1 MDFYKPDQLMMNLR
15 SLKAFSYT
23 LYFSF
28 FSFFFFFFFLDA
40 SELQNQYNFLA
51 APHTTIIPTHKKRA
65 EDESDNRIRG
75 EWKGEGGVEE

>member
-1 MDFYKPDQLMMNLR
+1 MDFHKPDQLMMNLI

-23 LYFSF
+23 LYFF
-28 FSFFFFFFFLDA
+28 FSFFFFLDA

-51 APHTTIIPTHKKRA
+51 APHTTIIPTNTKRA